1 MKLRIGRKGLGF
13 EDMVRYG
20 LLFVLIGIILGI
32 GAYVNSQVQ
41 TTAGWATSTTEYQ
54 AVANATIGI
63 GTLSSWLPIIAV
75 IIAAAIIIGL
85 LVRAFAVGGV

>member
-1 MKLRIGRKGLGF
+1 MKNKKGLAF
-13 EDMVRYG
+13 QDLVRYG

-41 TTAGWATSTTEYQ
+41 TTAGWAATSTEYL
-54 AVANATIGI
+54 AVQNATLGI
-63 GTLSSWLPIIAV
+63 GNLSSWLPIIAV
-75 IIAAAIIIGL
+75 IIAAAVIIGL

>member
-1 MKLRIGRKGLGF
+1 MNLRKGRKGLMF
-13 EDMVRYG
+13 ADLVRYG

-41 TTAGWATSTTEYQ
+41 TTAGWATSSTEYQ
-54 AVANATIGI
+54 AVANATLGI
-63 GTLSSWLPIIAV
+63 ANLSSWLPIIAV

-85 LVRAFAVGGV
+85 LVRAFTVGGV